1 MRNRILAVMTVCAVV
16 LGTSRA
22 ENWPQFRGAGGSGV
36 VEASKLPTEW
46 SADKNVRWKVEV
58 PGVAWS
64 SPIIW
69 GDKVFVTTAITD
81 KQTKP
86 SSAGGGGRPGGGR
99 PGGGG
104 FRPGGGR
111 APDVTYRWEVHCLDK
126 ATGNTLWKELAIER
140 KPTVPIHRTNTYAS
154 ETPVT
159 DGERVYAYFGM
170 IGLFC
175 FDMSGKL
182 QWKKEL
188 EAYPMMAG
196 WGTGSS
202 PVLDEQRIFIQCDNE
217 QKSFIAAFNKKT
229 GEQVWKVDRDEKSS
243 WATPVLWKNSK
254 RTELVAGGGRKVR
267 SYDPATGKVLWEL
280 GGFGGRA
287 AASPVA
293 EGDLL
298 IVGAGGG
305 RGGRGGRF
313 GGGGGGGGNDEDG
326 PRGGGALFAAKAGA
340 SGDITLKEGAT
351 SNDGVAWSKT
361 KAGPS
366 MASPLLYKGQVY
378 ILEQRGGML
387 SAYDAKTGKEVYSK
401 ERINGARGFT
411 ASPWASDD
419 KIYCLDDA
427 GTTFVIQ
434 AGASYKLL
442 GKNSLNEMFWSTPSA
457 SGGDLFLRGVDHLFC
472 IKP

>member
-1 MRNRILAVMTVCAVV
+1 MRTRILLTASVCA
-16 LGTSRA
+16 LALSTARG
-22 ENWPQFRGAGGSGV
+22 ENWPQFRGPAGNGV
-36 VEASKLPTEW
+36 VADSKLPSEW
-46 SADKNVRWKVEV
+46 GPDKNIRWKVEI

-86 SSAGGGGRPGGGR
+86 TGGGGRPGGGGGR
-99 PGGGG
+99 PGG

-111 APDVTYRWEVHCLDK
+111 APDVTYRWELYCLEK
-126 ATGNTLWKELAIER
+126 STGKVLWKELAVER
-140 KPTVPIHRTNTYAS
+140 KPTIPIHRTNTYAS

-159 DGERVYAYFGM
+159 DGERIYAYFGM
-170 IGLFC
+170 IGVFC
-175 FDMSGKL
+175 FDMNGKL

-188 EAYPMMAG
+188 GSYPMMAG

-202 PVLDEQRIFIQCDNE
+202 PVLDDSRLYVQCDNE
-217 QKSFIAAFNKKT
+217 EKSFLVALDKKT
-229 GEQVWKVDRDEKSS
+229 GDQVWKVERDERSS

-267 SYDPATGKVLWEL
+267 SYEPATGKVLWEL
-280 GGFGGRA
+280 GRLGGRA

-293 EGDLL
+293 DSDML

-305 RGGRGGRF
+305 GRF
-313 GGGGGGGGNDEDG
+313 GGGRPAGGDEDG
-326 PRGGGALFAAKAGA
+326 PRGGGALFAVKAGA
-340 SGDITLKEGAT
+340 SGDITLKDGAT
-351 SNDGVAWSKT
+351 SSDNVAWSHA

-366 MASPLLYKGQVY
+366 MASPLLYKGHVY

-387 SAYDAKTGKEVYSK
+387 SCYDAKTGKAAYTR
-401 ERINGARGFT
+401 ERLAGARGFT

-419 KIYCLDDA
+419 KIFCLDDN
-427 GTTFVIQ
+427 GQTFVIQ
-434 AGASYKLL
+434 AGAEFKLL
-442 GKNSLNEMFWSTPSA
+442 GKNALNEMFWSTPSA